1 MTGRTWWQMGESQ
14 QVQRGREIPEVHF
27 PREAK
32 LIPDPLAMW
41 VVLKIL
47 LAGLFQVSSEANP
60 VGWHFSLPADGLHWP
75 RQGQPSRKQ
84 VYVPLSKMTIMNK
97 IMKSY
102 HLREFWIVVFKKQTF
117 LFQLKKLFFKTWH
130 EKYVFLL
137 CQKLFIHI
145 NGPFLNVTQLFS
157 LLWNFLV
164 SKIHLRT
171 PSYKEFCFSSFYG
184 YWNPDSL
191 KWYIIVN
198 VRFYLLTHYEYKYQ
212 P

>member
-117 LFQLKKLFFKTWH
+117 LFQLKNYSLKRDMRNMFFCFVKN
-130 EKYVFLL
+130 Y
-137 CQKLFIHI
+137 LFILMGLFWMWH
-145 NGPFLNVTQLFS
+145 NSFLYCETS
-157 LLWNFLV
+157 L
-164 SKIHLRT
+164 
-171 PSYKEFCFSSFYG
+171 
-184 YWNPDSL
+184 
-191 KWYIIVN
+191 
-198 VRFYLLTHYEYKYQ
+198 
-212 P
+212 